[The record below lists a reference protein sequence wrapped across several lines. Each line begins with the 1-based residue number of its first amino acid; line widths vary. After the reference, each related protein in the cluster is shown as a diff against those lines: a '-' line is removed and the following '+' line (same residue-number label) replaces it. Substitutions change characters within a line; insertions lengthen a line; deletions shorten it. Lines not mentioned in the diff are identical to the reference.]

1 MKKHEYPIR
10 INRYL
15 ALHNYS
21 TRTGG
26 DKLIQM
32 GRVKINGKIAV
43 LGDKVRENDIV
54 EVLQNKKTKSF
65 LYFAYNKPK
74 GVITHSAQ
82 KGEREIKDVAPIKGV
97 FPVGRLDKSSQGLII
112 LTNDG
117 RVTDRLLNPEY
128 YHEKEYIVTTADKLR
143 SSFKKKM
150 EAGVDI
156 KGYITKKC
164 KVDVLNDFTFK
175 ITLTEGK
182 KHQIRRMC
190 DALFCQVKDLKRVRI
205 VNIKLN
211 NLLPGDYRP
220 IKSGEL
226 AEFLRS
232 LDLSYGI

>member
-32 GRVKINGKIAV
+32 GYVKINGKVAV
-43 LGDKVRENDIV
+43 LGDKVNESDVV
-54 EVLQNKKTKSF
+54 EISHSKKTKTL

-74 GVITHSAQ
+74 GIITHSAQ
-82 KGEREIKDVAPIKGV
+82 KGEREIKDISPIKGV
-97 FPVGRLDKSSQGLII
+97 FPVGRLDKSSHGLII

-128 YHEKEYIVTTADKLR
+128 YHEKEYIVTTIDRLR
-143 SSFKKKM
+143 SNFKKKM
-150 EAGVDI
+150 ETGIDI
-156 KGYITKKC
+156 GDYVTKKC
-164 KVDVLNDFTFK
+164 RVDILNNSTFR
-175 ITLTEGK
+175 IVLTEGK

-190 DALFCQVKDLKRVRI
+190 DALFCQVKDLERVRI
-205 VNIKLN
+205 MNIKLN

-220 IKSGEL
+220 IKGAEL
-226 AEFLRS
+226 AEFLKN
-232 LDLSYGI
+232 LDL